1 VEAIGEL
8 EPGDS
13 PDGSGQ
19 NPVVEGADMMIGVW
33 DWGRVEEHLRYGW
46 RSAEVLTP
54 QRGEPPSKWHL
65 RTRKKN
71 GEVAHLDVCKGAGI
85 EKSEITHAAAA
96 MAGFPRNAN
105 YRIQVKG
112 RREDSDF
119 QAKGVDIIRRM
130 STKNSGCGQLPVGQR
145 PDVLLGMKD
154 AKRLEG
160 YLRAGWCEDRVTPGG
175 LPRRNRTAS
184 ASLEERLASSKAEAA
199 AEKLARP
206 NRVQP
211 HQAARVVRLQAY
223 ADDTTLRPQGAPK
236 PNPPE
241 ARKHKPRRKEK
252 EKEKW
257 TYVQRIRTQAEGKS
271 LELRVMF
278 DIDTPHTLISHAAA
292 ARAALAPRGGKMWV
306 MSPDSGE
313 MDESSC
319 RYNVPLVDY
328 QGNAHVFRAR
338 GVDYTIYTKERNVPP
353 NAATV
358 FTEMEGE
365 ASRAHL
371 AAGMV
376 DMIVGRNNEK
386 WHPREVC
393 DSWQAEDN
401 LTLMRSEFP
410 PRYIARETA
419 STKRRV

>member
-1 VEAIGEL
+1 
-8 EPGDS
+8 
-13 PDGSGQ
+13 
-19 NPVVEGADMMIGVW
+19 
-33 DWGRVEEHLRYGW
+33 
-46 RSAEVLTP
+46 
-54 QRGEPPSKWHL
+54 
-65 RTRKKN
+65 
-71 GEVAHLDVCKGAGI
+71 
-85 EKSEITHAAAA
+85 
-96 MAGFPRNAN
+96 MAGLPRDAN

-119 QAKGVDIIRRM
+119 RAKGVGIIRRM
-130 STKNSGCGQLPVGQR
+130 STKNSGCGQLPLGQR
-145 PDVLLGMKD
+145 PDVLLGMED

-278 DIDTPHTLISHAAA
+278 DINTPHTLISHAAA

-328 QGNAHVFRAR
+328 QGNAHVLRAR

-386 WHPREVC
+386 WHPQKVC
-393 DSWQAEDN
+393 NSWQADDN

-410 PRYIARETA
+410 PRYITRETA
-419 STKRRV
+419 STKRRA